1 LKGAIV
7 KLDYYDAIAQLHAAA
22 RRERAQ
28 AIGRYIGLAFAW
40 LVSRKPHAAHAARP
54 HFAR

>member
-1 LKGAIV
+1 M
-7 KLDYYDAIAQLHAAA
+7 KLDYYETIPQLHAAA

-28 AIGRYIGLAFAW
+28 VIGRFIGLAFAW
-40 LVSRKPHAAHAARP
+40 LVSRKPRVVNAPRP

>member
-1 LKGAIV
+1 MRI
-7 KLDYYDAIAQLHAAA
+7 DYAMIPELQLAA
-22 RRERAQ
+22 RRQRAQ
-28 AIGRYIGLAFAW
+28 FIGALFATAFAW

>member
-1 LKGAIV
+1 MRI
-7 KLDYYDAIAQLHAAA
+7 DYDVIRNLEFAA
-22 RRERAQ
+22 RQHRAE
-28 AIGRYIGLAFAW
+28 AVAGLIATAFAW

>member
-7 KLDYYDAIAQLHAAA
+7 KLDYYELIPQLHAAA
-22 RRERAQ
+22 RRQRAR

-40 LVSRKPHAAHAARP
+40 LVSRKPQVAHAARP